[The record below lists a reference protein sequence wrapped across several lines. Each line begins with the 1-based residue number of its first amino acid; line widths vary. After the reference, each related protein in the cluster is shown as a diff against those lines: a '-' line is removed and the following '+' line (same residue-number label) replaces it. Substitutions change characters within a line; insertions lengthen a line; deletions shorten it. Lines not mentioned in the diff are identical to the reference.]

1 MPAPTMSSHLPM
13 TSGRLVDVSSAAL
26 PLERSALS
34 VDARGGLARVTFVQ
48 RFANPH
54 DEPLSV
60 TYKLPLP
67 ADAAVSGFTFRVGAR
82 TIRGT
87 VDGKARARERFERA
101 VIEGRG
107 AALLEQERSSL
118 FTQEIANI
126 PPREAVEI
134 EVELD
139 QPLAWLV
146 EGRWEWR
153 FPLAAAPRY
162 LGDGPTEGAVAIAIA
177 SGDVGARA
185 SLSMR
190 VRDVVPEG
198 RSPESPSHPIVCD
211 RAMGSFGVELGSGN
225 AVQLDRDVV
234 VRWPVATLTTGV
246 SLDVARPR
254 SGALAPSAYGLLSI
268 VPPSPEAK
276 AAPVARDLTLL
287 IDTSGSMSG
296 EPLEQAKRVALALI
310 DSLSDR
316 DQLELIEF
324 SSEARAFTACPEAAT
339 AAHKGAAQRWVRGLE
354 ASGGTE
360 MLSGVKSALR
370 DLRPASQRQIV
381 LITDGLVGFER
392 EIVRAL
398 LDGLPRSAR
407 LHALG
412 VGSAVNRSLLAPIAR
427 AGRGVEAIIGLGE
440 DPERA
445 ARRILARTAAPIVVD
460 LRVEGSAV
468 VRTVPVRLPDV
479 FSGHPLRVAVEL
491 KASGGELHVRGRTA
505 EGPFEQTLRVPA
517 ADLGEG
523 SPSVTKLFGRELVE
537 DLEVQVSAGR
547 VGSIVERAI
556 EDAGLAFEIATRF
569 TSWIAVTDE
578 ALVDPRDAL
587 RHVEQPHELP
597 YGMSAAGLGLRP
609 AEQAAA
615 KAGLDSF
622 TRTRAGVMPTLA
634 SARRMAPGAPPP
646 PMPARAM
653 AKSAPSARDESPM
666 EADDSFFGAS
676 SAESADL
683 EREEGGARPTGAPA
697 AAEEARA
704 QARQAAPP
712 PAMPSPAPEA
722 PQGRAKSSLFE
733 SAKRKIAQVFE
744 KEKKEDASAP
754 RQPAVLAARIALVE
768 GDRVTV
774 ELVVPPS
781 GLSLS
786 FADATATLLL
796 PDGTSVTA
804 VIRVDLSARERV
816 YAAGLT
822 VRIVLEAATGARPL
836 GGRIELPTSGV
847 ILELR

>member
-162 LGDGPTEGAVAIAIA
+162 LGAGPAEGAVAIAIA

-190 VRDVVPEG
+190 VRDAVPEG

-234 VRWPVATLTTGV
+234 VRWPVATLTAGA

-254 SGALAPSAYGLLSI
+254 SGALATSAYGLLSL

-310 DSLSDR
+310 DSLNER

-324 SSEARAFTACPEAAT
+324 SSEARAFTARPEAAT

-370 DLRPASQRQIV
+370 ALRPGSQRQIV

-398 LDGLPRSAR
+398 LDGLPPSAR

-479 FSGHPLRVAVEL
+479 FFGHPLRVAVEL

-505 EGPFEQTLRVPA
+505 DGPFERTLRVPA
-517 ADLGEG
+517 TDLGEG

-547 VGSIVERAI
+547 AGSVVERAI
-556 EDAGLAFEIATRF
+556 EDAGIAFEIATRF

-615 KAGLDSF
+615 DAESF
-622 TRTRAGVMPTLA
+622 TRTRAGVIMRMRP
-634 SARRMAPGAPPP
+634 SAIGMAPGAAPP

-653 AKSAPSARDESPM
+653 AKRAPSARDESPM
-666 EADDSFFGAS
+666 EADDALFGAS

-697 AAEEARA
+697 APEEARTPERPA
-704 QARQAAPP
+704 ARKPT
-712 PAMPSPAPEA
+712 AMPSPAPEA